1 MRIKW
6 IKSSTLRLLKMSE
19 HEAAVLKFL
28 DAQQRPVLREEIIAN
43 VKEASDTLISE
54 AINRLLQ
61 TQKINTFCVPLDNLQ
76 KELYFFWINRKKSNI
91 SVEQDRQKVAADSVS
106 DSIAMLKKQIAEL
119 DKEIE
124 ELEKAGAREKPP
136 ADLIEKLHDYN
147 DMKDAGQALLGCLA
161 QLEGTTTKQMYRKFG
176 LNMDD

>member
-1 MRIKW
+1 MAISVNKHDCGPNKFFTRQ
-6 IKSSTLRLLKMSE
+6 SLLLR
-19 HEAAVLKFL
+19 VGCIF
-28 DAQQRPVLREEIIAN
+28 RR
-43 VKEASDTLISE
+43 
-54 AINRLLQ
+54 
-61 TQKINTFCVPLDNLQ
+61 NTFCVPLDNLQ

>member
-1 MRIKW
+1 VRIKW

-61 TQKINTFCVPLDNLQ
+61 TQK
-76 KELYFFWINRKKSNI
+76 
-91 SVEQDRQKVAADSVS
+91 
-106 DSIAMLKKQIAEL
+106 
-119 DKEIE
+119 
-124 ELEKAGAREKPP
+124 
-136 ADLIEKLHDYN
+136 
-147 DMKDAGQALLGCLA
+147 
-161 QLEGTTTKQMYRKFG
+161 MYG
-176 LNMDD
+176 Y